1 MPVQYDCTNC
11 VDLIAQ
17 HVALVGRFEY
27 VIVASYPDKP
37 HRITLTAWGRI
48 QTLDAYD
55 EARIKAFIAAYAGLD
70 HHPRGF

>member
-1 MPVQYDCTNC
+1 MRGKRHKQATA
-11 VDLIAQ
+11 LAQ
-17 HVALVGRFEY
+17 LEVPGARFEY
-27 VIVASYPDKP
+27 VTAASYPDKP

-55 EARIKAFIAAYAGLD
+55 EAQITAFIAAYAGLD